1 MSKIRT
7 TINLVLLTLVVLGQL
22 IAIDAVQKMAVN
34 SESATLAILNNC
46 VGIREIKVKS
56 GILSNDIEG
65 TCAENTMLLIDMK
78 KGRDDT

>member
-1 MSKIRT
+1 MSKLRT
-7 TINLVLLTLVVLGQL
+7 TINLVLLTLVVSGQL
-22 IAIDAVQKMAVN
+22 IAIDSVQKMAVN
-34 SESATLAILNNC
+34 AESATLAILNNC